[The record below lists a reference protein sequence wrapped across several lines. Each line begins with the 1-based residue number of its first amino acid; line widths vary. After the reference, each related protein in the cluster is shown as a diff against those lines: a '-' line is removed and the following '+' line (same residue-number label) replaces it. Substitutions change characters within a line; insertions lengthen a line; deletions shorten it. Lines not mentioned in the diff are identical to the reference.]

1 MARPPRIEF
10 AGAIYHVTARGD
22 HGEPIFNDDTDRMNL
37 LSVFAQAASR
47 FNVRALAFCLMNNH
61 YHFVIR
67 TDKPNLSRLMRH
79 VNGVYTQLY
88 NRRHGTSGNLFRGRF
103 KAIIVDPKA
112 YFLEVCRHVDL
123 NPVRAGSVRL
133 AHRWPWSSY
142 VAHTGRIAAPEWL
155 DTQAVHA
162 VLLGRP
168 VKTGNDARI
177 AARRYAAFVAKGK
190 GVPLWE
196 TGLRAQI
203 YLGDSAFVKRMQTKS
218 RLNQSK
224 ARKLPKAKRSIASK
238 QQLQA
243 YLARRPDRDS
253 GIADA
258 YRKGGC
264 TMTAIADHVGL
275 SVSQV
280 SRIIRNVESRQYQE
294 AT

>member
-10 AGAIYHVTARGD
+10 PGAIYHVTARGD
-22 HGEPIFNDDTDRMNL
+22 RGEPIFKDDTDRMNL
-37 LSVFAQAASR
+37 LSVFAQASSR
-47 FNVRALAFCLMNNH
+47 FNARALAFCLMNNH

-88 NRRHGTSGNLFRGRF
+88 NRRHGASGNLFRGRF
-103 KAIIVDPKA
+103 KAIIVDRNA

-123 NPVRAGSVRL
+123 NPVRAGSVR
-133 AHRWPWSSY
+133 APHRWPWSSY
-142 VAHTGRIAAPEWL
+142 VAHTGRITAPDWL
-155 DTQAVHA
+155 DTAAVHA
-162 VLLGRP
+162 AVLGRP
-168 VKTGNDARI
+168 VKTSIDARR
-177 AARRYAAFVAKGK
+177 AAQRYAAFVAEGK

-203 YLGDSAFVKRMQTKS
+203 YLGDRRFVERMRSKS
-218 RLNQSK
+218 GSDRSN
-224 ARKLPKAKRSIASK
+224 ARNLPKSQRVAQK
-238 QQLQA
+238 QRLSA
-243 YLARRPDRDS
+243 YLARRRDRDS

-258 YRKGGC
+258 YRIGGY
-264 TMTAIADHVGL
+264 TMTAIGDHIGL

-280 SRIIRNVESRQYQE
+280 SRIIRNVELRQLQG